1 MSELTLETNAWER
14 CHKNASLTTKDAQRR
29 KEKQSGTAKG
39 RKEEAKTQKMTDEV
53 HAEGT

>member
-14 CHKNASLTTKDAQRR
+14 CHKNATLTTKDAQRR